1 MKSLAW
7 LCILSISVSVLLFT
21 GCSRQKTSPSTEVK
35 KLANAW
41 ARVSSVETSGT
52 SSAAES
58 TTVADSATT
67 EIILLGDSAITSYHR
82 FGNEC
87 FSVYHEIFTRSG
99 DTLVMGSSTYG
110 DSAAGVVKRT
120 TLWVSAGRLFE
131 KSRTVYAATG
141 AGQGWQQT
149 NTTYAPYTGLLPPA
163 GWPSSKCTSAPAD
176 TEASAATVSK
186 Q

>member
-7 LCILSISVSVLLFT
+7 LCILTLSVSVLLCM
-21 GCSRQKTSPSTEVK
+21 GCNRQKTPPAAEVK

-41 ARVSSVETSGT
+41 ARVSSIETSGT
-52 SSAAES
+52 SASSAAES

-67 EIILLGDSAITSYHR
+67 EILILGDSAITSYHR
-82 FGNEC
+82 FGTEC

-99 DTLVMGSSTYG
+99 DTLVLGSNTYG

-120 TLWVSAGRLFE
+120 ILWVGAGRLIE

-141 AGQGWQQT
+141 SNQGWQQT
-149 NTTYAPYTGLLPPA
+149 STTYAPYAGLLPPA
-163 GWPSSKCTSAPAD
+163 GWPTSKCTAVSAD
-176 TEASAATVSK
+176 TAASASK